1 MAGLVL
7 DASALIALYNDKD
20 IHHKWARDLMFQT
33 TGDKL
38 HMSALNLAEVAVL
51 PIRLGI
57 EKNLYEGIQGLKIT
71 VNSLSENSGRE
82 LARIRAMVNIPMPDC
97 CAIQLVL
104 EKDAALAT
112 CDKAQAKAA
121 QSLGIEVFQP

>member
-7 DASALIALYNDKD
+7 DASVLIALYNDKD
-20 IHHKWARDLMFQT
+20 VHHNWAVDLMFQST
-33 TGDKL
+33 AESL
-38 HMSALNLAEVAVL
+38 HMSSMNLAEVAVQ
-51 PIRLGI
+51 PMRLGI
-57 EKNLYEGIQGLKIT
+57 EAKFQEGIRGLNIK
-71 VNSLSENSGRE
+71 VSGLSRETGFE
-82 LARIRAMVNIPMPDC
+82 LARIRATTNVPMPDC

-121 QSLGIEVFQP
+121 KSLGIEVFQP